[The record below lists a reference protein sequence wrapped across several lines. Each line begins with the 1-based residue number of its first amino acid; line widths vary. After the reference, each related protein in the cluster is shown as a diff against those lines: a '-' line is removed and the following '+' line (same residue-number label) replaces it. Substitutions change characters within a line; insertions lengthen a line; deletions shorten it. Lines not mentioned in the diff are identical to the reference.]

1 MIKDKPR
8 DPVSANVAVQFWS
21 QLHAYANPR
30 KQGWVLSNGGTQFE
44 DGDMRAAD
52 VTYVSRE
59 RLPTL
64 PRGFGRVVPELIAEI
79 RSSRQTI
86 RAVRNQIAS
95 LLDKGISVG
104 IYVDPRKH
112 RVEIHRRDAKPVVLG
127 DDDMFEVPDVLPG
140 FSFPVRELWPE

>member
-1 MIKDKPR
+1 
-8 DPVSANVAVQFWS
+8 
-21 QLHAYANPR
+21 
-30 KQGWVLSNGGTQFE
+30 
-44 DGDMRAAD
+44 MRAAD

-59 RLPTL
+59 RLPT
-64 PRGFGRVVPELIAEI
+64 
-79 RSSRQTI
+79 QTI
-86 RAVRNQIAS
+86 RAVRNQIVS

-140 FSFPVRELWPE
+140 FSFAVRELWPE